1 MKVTILGSSK
11 VGRTLA
17 IALRARGHAVSLR
30 PRRAALPR
38 RPIETPLVVLST
50 RDDEIRKLS
59 DELARARKISP
70 RAAVVHTAGGLGPE
84 ALAPLLG
91 IVAGI
96 GQAHPL
102 LSFAAATSPPDLRGA
117 HMLVRGEPK
126 AVRRTRALARA
137 LGMIPREWDVDVAL
151 YHAAAGL
158 LANGSAALA
167 ALAAA
172 LLRKAGAP
180 RRDVAS
186 ALGPLLR
193 SVGANVERLGLPFA
207 LTGPVRRGDVA
218 TVERHLEAVERAAPE
233 ILQAYVALGIAQ
245 LPLARALDDAKGRD
259 LDRLARVFA
268 SYGAR
273 TPVRRIRK

>member
-11 VGRTLA
+11 VGRALA
-17 IALRARGHAVSLR
+17 LALRARGHAVSLR

-50 RDDEIRKLS
+50 RDDEVRKLS
-59 DELARARKISP
+59 EELARARKISP
-70 RAAVVHTAGGLGPE
+70 RAAVVHTAGGLGLE
-84 ALAPLLG
+84 ALAPLHG

-102 LSFAAATSPPDLRGA
+102 LSFAAAASPPDFRGA
-117 HMLVRGEPK
+117 HMLVRGEPT
-126 AVRRTRALARA
+126 AVRRARALARA
-137 LGMIPREWDVDVAL
+137 VGMIPREWDVDVAL

-180 RRDVAS
+180 RRDVAR

-193 SVGANVERLGLPFA
+193 SVGGNVERLGLPFA

-233 ILQAYVALGIAQ
+233 ILQAYVTLGIAQ
-245 LPLARALDDAKGRD
+245 LPLARALHDAKGRD

-268 SYGAR
+268 SYGAT